1 MDLTMKLTA
10 LPDGRWKASI
20 TELPN
25 VLGDIFYIGELDVVR
40 ERMKR
45 LIHALS
51 SPHVKID
58 YVDSHGD
65 VILTLN
71 RIPEAEEE
79 EPCICAGCGPR
90 HFSGFLASM
99 N

>member
-1 MDLTMKLTA
+1 MNLTMKLTS
-10 LPDGRWKASI
+10 LPDGKWKASI

-25 VLGDIFYIGELDVVR
+25 VFGDIFYVGELNVVR
-40 ERMKR
+40 ERMRR

-58 YVDSHGD
+58 SVDAHGD
-65 VILTLN
+65 VVLTLS
-71 RIPEAEEE
+71 RVTEDEEE
-79 EPCICAGCGPR
+79 EPCVCAGCLPSRSSVTGL
-90 HFSGFLASM
+90 FV